1 MVLIGIYQPTES
13 SNLGAKWEPV
23 TVGNDSGIP
32 STVGNEFGVDQT
44 NGADQGPKLTI
55 SDLLSNSS
63 LDEAIHKNRV
73 TRLAQGLASLDAGS
87 FVGVTQTL
95 MGNKSFEQDDWLT
108 GATQAKALGAQLAI
122 IDETDR
128 SLVMF
133 SDDGDAYIFGQPS
146 SGSSQWFKV
155 GLGKIQQIV
164 PVGVENQKEI
174 KVQADLMEGIA
185 SAANVSVEGFK
196 GFATTA
202 DPYISLPTV
211 GMMGDGSMSFTPG
224 KKFVG
229 VSAALPGF
237 NFKLVASE
245 FSAE

>member
-1 MVLIGIYQPTES
+1 MSRS
-13 SNLGAKWEPV
+13 SGPSINFTGGAFGSANPDAD
-23 TVGNDSGIP
+23 TGFPGLALGND
-32 STVGNEFGVDQT
+32 FGVDQT
-44 NGADQGPKLTI
+44 NGFNKGSQLTI

-95 MGNKSFEQDDWLT
+95 MGIKSFEQDDWLT

-133 SDDGDAYIFGQPS
+133 GDDGDAYIFGQPS

-164 PVGVENQKEI
+164 LVGVENQKEI
-174 KVQADLMEGIA
+174 KAQAALMEGIA
-185 SAANVSVEGFK
+185 SAADKHVPGFN
-196 GFATTA
+196 GFFTTKQ
-202 DPYISLPTV
+202 PFTSLPTV

-229 VSAALPGF
+229 VSASLPGF
-237 NFKLVASE
+237 NFKLVSSNAHLE
-245 FSAE
+245 